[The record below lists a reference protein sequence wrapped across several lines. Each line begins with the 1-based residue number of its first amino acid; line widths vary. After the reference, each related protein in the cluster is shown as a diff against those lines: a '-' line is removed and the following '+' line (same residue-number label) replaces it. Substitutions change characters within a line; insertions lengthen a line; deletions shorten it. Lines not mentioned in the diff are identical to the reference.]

1 MSNKNYEV
9 SNSGSNTLHINI
21 YNIKKESIPRS
32 APVYKLNS
40 ETKSINTG
48 ESLSNYKEIND
59 TASVVNNLKEQK
71 YKDIYDDNNYG
82 SNKFFL
88 LDAADN
94 LQSKTPYTATWAKE
108 KNAYDY
114 FNIPM
119 NIFIPIKGDEEVPQC
134 GKDEALQVTSTTI
147 KLINNFYTQKFIPT
161 NIKYTYSYKC
171 RALPTNDNEV
181 VSTVKGLTEYSNN
194 HNIYVDGPIKKIE
207 RDGYNINV
215 WYYKVNNLYANS
227 YANDIVTISKPANI
241 NLYQAQSDG
250 SLTQKK
256 VTLPYSLPIA
266 AANPVSRIQN
276 NYLTPPSL
284 PNENHFGLYS
294 YADDNKLN
302 LSCKEENDFLAG
314 YSLKYQTNKYK
325 ITPYCIHFS
334 NEPQSESEP
343 EPEPEEPK
351 ICRGEEYLNHRY
363 EDTEAG
369 KEFIINEGDPCE
381 IRRLCNN
388 GIWDEPISKCNCF
401 IDNITLD
408 EGMDYELRDGTNATV
423 YTCKRNGDFVE
434 LVKTSEKCVKDD
446 KLYEEGEST
455 TPAIERSTSSTM
467 NDVVKYDKCVRE
479 NDKLTMKEIN
489 VCMKDGQEYN
499 IGDSYSSS
507 CDIGE
512 GSIIHTCDNSGWKT
526 DNKCT
531 EKVEEDYTILII
543 IAAGIIILIIII
555 IFLTVKVLNSKK
567 QSKNVRT

>member
-1 MSNKNYEV
+1 MSVKNYEV
-9 SNSGSNTLHINI
+9 TNNGSNTLHINI
-21 YNIKKESIPRS
+21 YNIYKDYEMRNGISGEY
-32 APVYKLNS
+32 VYKLNS

-48 ESLSNYKEIND
+48 DSLSNYIEVSN
-59 TASVVNNLKEQK
+59 TANVVNKLKEQK
-71 YKDIYDDNNYG
+71 YKDIYDTYS

-94 LQSKTPYTATWAKE
+94 LQSKTPYTARWTKN
-108 KNAYDY
+108 NAYDY
-114 FNIPM
+114 YNIPM
-119 NIFIPIKGDEEVPQC
+119 NIFIPITDGNVPQC
-134 GKDEALQVTSTTI
+134 NTNSALQDISTNI

-161 NIKYTYSYKC
+161 NIKYTYSNKC
-171 RALPTNDNEV
+171 STLPSSNTEV
-181 VSTVKGLTEYSNN
+181 LSTVIQLTEYSNN
-194 HNIYVDGPIKKIE
+194 HNIYVPGPIKKIE

-227 YANDIVTISKPANI
+227 YANDIVTISKPSNI

-250 SLTQKK
+250 SLTTKN
-256 VTLPYSLPIA
+256 VTLPYYLPIA
-266 AANPVSRIQN
+266 AATPESSLPISN
-276 NYLTPPSL
+276 LPPSL
-284 PNENHFGLYS
+284 LNENHFGLYS
-294 YADDNKLN
+294 YADDNKLK
-302 LSCKEENDFLAG
+302 LSCNENDFLAG

-334 NEPQSESEP
+334 NEPQSEP
-343 EPEPEEPK
+343 EPEQPEQQPEEPK

-408 EGMDYELRDGTNATV
+408 EGVNYELRNGTNATV
-423 YTCKRNGDFVE
+423 YTCKRNGDYVE

-446 KLYEEGEST
+446 KLYEEGEF
-455 TPAIERSTSSTM
+455 TSSAM

-489 VCMKDGQEYN
+489 VCIKDGQEYN

-512 GSIIHTCDNSGWKT
+512 GSIVHTCDNSGWKT

-531 EKVEEDYTILII
+531 EKVEDDYTILII
-543 IAAGIIILIIII
+543 IITVII
-555 IFLTVKVLNSKK
+555 IFFIVIIFLIVMLKNKK
-567 QSKNVRT
+567 QSKIVRT

>member
-1 MSNKNYEV
+1 MSVKNYEV
-9 SNSGSNTLHINI
+9 TNNGSNTLHINI
-21 YNIKKESIPRS
+21 YNIYKDYEMRNGISGDY
-32 APVYKLNS
+32 VYKLNS

-59 TASVVNNLKEQK
+59 TANVVKNLKEQK
-71 YKDIYDDNNYG
+71 YKDIYDTYDTY

-94 LQSKTPYTATWAKE
+94 LQSKTPYTAKWAKN
-108 KNAYDY
+108 NAYDY
-114 FNIPM
+114 YNIPM
-119 NIFIPIKGDEEVPQC
+119 NIFIPITDGNVPQC
-134 GKDEALQVTSTTI
+134 NTNSALQDISTNI

-161 NIKYTYSYKC
+161 NIKYTYSNKC
-171 RALPTNDNEV
+171 STLPSSNTEV
-181 VSTVKGLTEYSNN
+181 LSTVIQLTEYSNN
-194 HNIYVDGPIKKIE
+194 HNIYVPGPIKKIE

-250 SLTQKK
+250 SLTSKN
-256 VTLPYSLPIA
+256 VTLPYYLPIA
-266 AANPVSRIQN
+266 AATPESSLPISN
-276 NYLTPPSL
+276 LPPSL
-284 PNENHFGLYS
+284 LNENHFGLYS

-334 NEPQSESEP
+334 NEPQPEP
-343 EPEPEEPK
+343 EPEQQPEEPK

-408 EGMDYELRDGTNATV
+408 EGMNYDLRDGTNATV
-423 YTCKRNGDFVE
+423 YTCKRNGDYVE
-434 LVKTSEKCVKDD
+434 LIKTSEKCVKDD
-446 KLYEEGEST
+446 KLYEEGEF
-455 TPAIERSTSSTM
+455 TSSAM
-467 NDVVKYDKCVRE
+467 NDIVKYDKCVRE

-531 EKVEEDYTILII
+531 EKVEDDYSILII
-543 IAAGIIILIIII
+543 IIAGIIILFIII
-555 IFLTVKVLNSKK
+555 IFLTVRVVNSKK
-567 QSKNVRT
+567 QSKSVRT